1 MQWHPGDL
9 LIFGPFCE
17 PFPYCLPSD
26 RLCADISGSS
36 LAQILSFLLQFPTA
50 GLVLFISLIS
60 ASSVFSNSV
69 CERSVTFR
77 SEISKYD

>member
-1 MQWHPGDL
+1 MQWDPGDL

-17 PFPYCLPSD
+17 PFPYRVPSD
-26 RLCADISGSS
+26 RLCAGISSS
-36 LAQILSFLLQFPTA
+36 SFAQILSFLLQFPTA

-60 ASSVFSNSV
+60 TSSVFRNSV
-69 CERSVTFR
+69 CERSVSFK